1 MFVTVIVPVVVLL
14 VIVLIIVGIFN
25 KLVTLKNRFE
35 NAFSQ
40 IEVQLQRRYA

>member
-1 MFVTVIVPVVVLL
+1 MLITLIS
-14 VIVLIIVGIFN
+14 IAAIIVIGVFMVIGIYN

-40 IEVQLQRRYA
+40 IEVQLQRR